1 MQVMARG
8 QNEVQSRSFSDY
20 VDGGYEFVLGL
31 DLSSKVETLGR
42 EAVDLLKAPQC
53 PGGVTDLI
61 QGGEMVA
68 LQIHES
74 CGHPVELDRVL
85 GQEATYAGTSFL
97 TPEKKGNYKYG
108 SPRSILCLRH
118 PPRGLGTW
126 FDDDGV
132 EAQRRSGG

>member
-42 EAVDLLKAPQC
+42 GCDLLKAPQC

-74 CGHPVELDRVL
+74 CDTRLK
-85 GQEATYAGTSFL
+85 L
-97 TPEKKGNYKYG
+97 TGSLAKDIRRNIVPDTRKRQLQYG
-108 SPRSILCLRH
+108 SPAVHLVADATC
-118 PPRGLGTW
+118 PGGLGD
-126 FDDDGV
+126 FRV
-132 EAQRRSGG
+132 R